1 MVTLIIVV
9 PVALL
14 VTIGIM
20 VFFNKTTNFEGNE
33 ND

>member
-1 MVTLIIVV
+1 MIGLIIVV

-14 VTIGIM
+14 ATIGIM
-20 VFFNKTTNFEGNE
+20 VFFNKTTNFEGTE